1 MKADEIAHGHKKSTR
16 ESVPTQPIVKT
27 HSTPVLVEK
36 KSHKLSHKKP
46 VSHSARSISDIES
59 DRLKTHRPDV
69 WHKIQNWD

>member
-16 ESVPTQPIVKT
+16 ESLPTQPIVK
-27 HSTPVLVEK
+27 TPVLVEK
-36 KSHKLSHKKP
+36 KSHKPSHKKS
-46 VSHSARSISDIES
+46 VSHTARSISDIES